1 MNQRMSL
8 TIPDNQD
15 GQSPTMDDFGQLA
28 AGVAGEFNNLLT
40 VIAGYSDLLLG
51 LKELPADGRQ
61 SVQEIKL
68 AAERAFGVTRQLLSF
83 SRRDTAQPT
92 RVALAS
98 LVEGMVPVLSRRL
111 GEYIALET
119 VMTGEGLVVTSDPVQ
134 LEWMFMNLVAHAKEA
149 MREGGS
155 LRIEVQRVTWE
166 ADAGVRVI
174 VTDTGC
180 GVDAATQAHLFE
192 PCFAT
197 KRSGQGMGHHLAA
210 MYQVVM
216 QSRGAIRVTSEVGQ
230 GTSFTIDLPVAPAD
244 EPAEEHRLEQP
255 EPCGIE
261 TGFVV
266 EAEQAVHTV
275 GRSSSRTDIASWR
288 SKADLKQSSSAP
300 AGKAE
305 ARMTVEMDIRE
316 SHGLTGGPSVLVVDD
331 DPSVRRLLAMHLHE
345 YGYRPRLAA
354 NGVEARA
361 IVEMEEV
368 SLILCDAQLP
378 GESGPALV
386 RDPLRQSRHT
396 VALMMSGSDESEP
409 APGTHETEIY
419 RHIAKTFDARD
430 IANQIAQALC
440 GRCLGGALVYGGD
453 TFPWQ
458 RRRELTNA

>member
-1 MNQRMSL
+1 MSSSIL
-8 TIPDNQD
+8 DNQD
-15 GQSPTMDDFGQLA
+15 GQSRTIDDFGRLA

-68 AAERAFGVTRQLLSF
+68 AAERAFAVTRQLLGF
-83 SRRDTAQPT
+83 SRRDIPQPT

-98 LVEGMVPVLSRRL
+98 LVEGIAPVLRRL
-111 GEYIALET
+111 LGEDIALET
-119 VMTGEGLVVTSDPVQ
+119 VVTGEGLRVTADPVQ
-134 LEWMFMNLVAHAKEA
+134 LEWMFMNLVAYAKEA
-149 MREGGS
+149 MPEGGS
-155 LRIEVQRVTWE
+155 LRIEVQRVTRD

-180 GVDAATQAHLFE
+180 GMDAATQAHLFE
-192 PCFAT
+192 PYFAT
-197 KRSGQGMGHHLAA
+197 KRSGQGTGHHLAA
-210 MYQVVM
+210 MYEVVM
-216 QSRGAIRVTSEVGQ
+216 QSHGAIRVSSEVGQ
-230 GTSFTIDLPVAPAD
+230 GTSFTIDLPVATDPD
-244 EPAEEHRLEQP
+244 EPAKKHRLQQP

-261 TGFVV
+261 TGLVV
-266 EAEQAVHTV
+266 EAEQAVRAV

-288 SKADLKQSSSAP
+288 PKTDLKQSASAAQ
-300 AGKAE
+300 AGKGE
-305 ARMTVEMDIRE
+305 ARMTVEMDIRK
-316 SHGLTGGPSVLVVDD
+316 SQGLTGGPSVLVVDD
-331 DPSVRRLLAMHLHE
+331 DPSVRRLLAMHLHG

-386 RDPLRQSRHT
+386 RDLLRQSPHT
-396 VALMMSGSDESEP
+396 VALMMSGGDESEP
-409 APGTHETEIY
+409 AHGTHETEIY
-419 RHIAKTFDARD
+419 RHITKTFDAKD

-440 GRCLGGALVYGGD
+440 GRCLGGPLVHGED
-453 TFPWQ
+453 AFPWQ
-458 RRRELTNA
+458 RRREFTNA